1 MVNKTLSKG
10 LISSL
15 FLGGGSFGGG
25 GGGVA
30 RIPMIMLGTKIQT
43 YSPNGGDKLVTM
55 VESV

>member
-1 MVNKTLSKG
+1 MVNKPLVRPYFI
-10 LISSL
+10 LISW
-15 FLGGGSFGGG
+15 GGSFG